1 MNNQDLTKNIALK
14 DILYSLA
21 VSQDNELKERVL
33 LLLKDSSILEKVEE
47 DLIKEFETLC
57 IEVEG
62 IPTPGTLV
70 SRNVGTYTNA
80 QTISSESLEDFT
92 RIFIGTKKKQG
103 LTTEL
108 LNITNKL
115 NAKEIDFDSMTD
127 EVRKSLNKFAP
138 NELKELE
145 SNIDE
150 SYYEKLTKEDKKEK
164 GVKLGVEC
172 IDSRYNGLGPG
183 EVVTIA
189 GYAGSMKTTTAANW
203 CYNAVQE
210 GKNVLYMSFEIS
222 KEKMTYNLL
231 SRHSGAS
238 TQRYTR
244 DQVEKLAKENPEEFM
259 KLANDFLNLDGKFRV
274 VVSYLIWIIH
284 FKSFCKF

>member
-138 NELKELE
+138 NEL
-145 SNIDE
+145 
-150 SYYEKLTKEDKKEK
+150 
-164 GVKLGVEC
+164 V
-172 IDSRYNGLGPG
+172 
-183 EVVTIA
+183 
-189 GYAGSMKTTTAANW
+189 
-203 CYNAVQE
+203 
-210 GKNVLYMSFEIS
+210 F
-222 KEKMTYNLL
+222 
-231 SRHSGAS
+231 
-238 TQRYTR
+238 
-244 DQVEKLAKENPEEFM
+244 
-259 KLANDFLNLDGKFRV
+259 
-274 VVSYLIWIIH
+274 
-284 FKSFCKF
+284 